1 MSNVEVTQTVV
12 DVSVTPTNVTL
23 NVGGVTSVTAGTGLT
38 GGTVTTTGTIAVD
51 LATSGGGTS
60 TQAVRATD
68 SRLSDARTPTAHA
81 ASHAAAGSDPL
92 TLSQSQVTSLVSDL
106 AGKVPTT
113 RTLTAGTGLTGGGDL
128 TADRTFTVS
137 YGTTAG
143 TACQGNDARLSDA
156 RTPTGAAG
164 GDLNGTYPNPRVGMI
179 TIQAR
184 NADSVTVAKG
194 KAVYLF
200 GATGQTPTFK
210 RAQANAYATM
220 DVFGVTAE
228 SIAQNATGTIILQG
242 LLSDVDTGAFSD
254 GQIVYLSPTSPGEL
268 TATEPTKPN
277 WQVQVGHIAYAQNNN
292 GKLYVGP
299 TVESTKAEYI
309 VDATATGEALI
320 QAANAAA
327 ARSTLGLGSV
337 ALQVD
342 GDKGDITVS
351 ASGATWT
358 IDNGVVTYAKMQA
371 VGTNILLGNDSSGVT
386 IQDIPCT
393 PAGRALIDDADAAAQ
408 RTTLGLGDVAL
419 QGDGD
424 KGDITVS
431 GSGATWTIDNGVVTV
446 AKISATGSPSGST
459 FLRGDGA
466 WATPTANVADG
477 DKGDITV
484 SGSGSTWT
492 IDAATV
498 TIAKISAT
506 GTPGATTYLR
516 GDGSWST
523 VPAPSDGNKGD
534 ITVSGGGATWTVNAG
549 VIAPGDLTTG
559 GPSWDGSG
567 NLTAGGTV
575 TTDGLIENTVAIGT
589 VTTTHTISLT
599 NGTVQTATLTA
610 STACTF
616 TMPSVASGRRFVL
629 YLRQAAV
636 TGNGTATFT
645 GVKWPAGAAP
655 TITATAGRMDILT
668 FVSDGINWYGSIVQN
683 YTP

>member
-1 MSNVEVTQTVV
+1 MSSITVTDVVV
-12 DVSVTPTNVTL
+12 DVSVTPTNVTV

-38 GGTVTTTGTIAVD
+38 GGTITTAGTIAVD
-51 LATSGGGTS
+51 LATNGGGTS

-68 SRLSDARTPTAHA
+68 SRLSDARTPLAHA
-81 ASHAAAGSDPL
+81 ATHRAGGGDAVQL
-92 TLSQSQVTSLVSDL
+92 TQAQVDNLVTDL

-128 TADRTFTVS
+128 SANRTFTVS

-164 GDLNGTYPNPRVGMI
+164 GDLTGTYPNPNVAAI
-179 TIQAR
+179 TVTVR
-184 NADSVTVAKG
+184 NVDSVTIAKG
-194 KAVYLF
+194 KAVYLT
-200 GATGQTPTFK
+200 GATGQTPNVM
-210 RAQANAYATM
+210 RAQANSYATS

-228 SIAQNATGTIILQG
+228 SIAQNATGLVMLQG
-242 LLSDVDTGAFSD
+242 TLTGVNTAAFSD
-254 GQIVYLSPTSPGEL
+254 GDKLYLSATTAGDL
-268 TATEPTKPN
+268 TVSEPLKPN
-277 WQVQVGHIAYAQNNN
+277 WQVQVAHVDWANNN
-292 GKLYVGP
+292 GKLSVFP
-299 TVESTKAEYI
+299 VVETTKVEYI
-309 VDATATGEALI
+309 NDSTATGDALL

-327 ARSTLGLGSV
+327 ARSTLGLGDV
-337 ALQVD
+337 ALQGD

-358 IDNGVVTYAKMQA
+358 IDNGAVTFAKMQA
-371 VGTNILLGNDSSGVT
+371 VGANVLLGNDGSGTTVEQIT
-386 IQDIPCT
+386 CT
-393 PAGRALIDDADAAAQ
+393 AAGRTIIAAVDAAAQ
-408 RTTLGLGDVAL
+408 RTALSLGAVAL

-431 GSGATWTIDNGVVTV
+431 SSGATWTIDPASVTV

-484 SGSGSTWT
+484 SGSGATWT
-492 IDAATV
+492 IDPATV

-549 VIAPGDLTTG
+549 VIAPGDLTSG

-567 NLTAGGTV
+567 NLTATGNV
-575 TTDGLIENTVAIGT
+575 TADGFIEGLVAIGT
-589 VTTTHTISLT
+589 VTTTHVIDLT
-599 NGTVQTATLTA
+599 NGTTQTATLTA

-616 TMPSVASGRRFVL
+616 TMPSVAAGRRFVL

-636 TGNGTATFT
+636 TGNGSATFT
-645 GVKWPAGAAP
+645 GVKWPGGAAP
-655 TITATAGRMDILT
+655 TITVTAGRMDILT

>member
-38 GGTVTTTGTIAVD
+38 GGTVTTTGTIAAD
-51 LATSGGGTS
+51 LAPNGGGTS
-60 TQAVRATD
+60 TQVVRATD

-81 ASHAAAGSDPL
+81 ATHRAGGGDAVQL
-92 TLSQSQVTSLVSDL
+92 TQAQVDNLVTDLS
-106 AGKVPTT
+106 GKVPTT

-137 YGTTAG
+137 YGTSAG

-164 GDLNGTYPNPRVGMI
+164 GDLGSTYPNPTVNAV
-179 TIQAR
+179 TILVR
-184 NADSVTVAKG
+184 NVDTVTIAKG
-194 KAVYLF
+194 KAVRLS
-200 GATGQTPTFK
+200 GATGQTPNVV
-210 RAQANAYATM
+210 RAQANSYANS
-220 DVFGVTAE
+220 DVLGITTT
-228 SIAQNATGTIILQG
+228 SIAQNATGRVILLG
-242 LLSDVDTGAFSD
+242 TLTGVDTSMFSD
-254 GQIVYLSPTSPGEL
+254 GQKLYLSPTVPGDL
-268 TATEPTKPN
+268 TATEPVRPD
-277 WQVQVGHIAYAQNNN
+277 WQVQVAHVDYANNN
-292 GKLYVGP
+292 GTLGVAP
-299 TVESTKAEYI
+299 VVETTKAEYI
-309 VDATATGEALI
+309 NDATATGEALLT
-320 QAANAAA
+320 AASAAA
-327 ARSTLGLGSV
+327 ARSTLGLGAV
-337 ALQVD
+337 ALQGD
-342 GDKGDITVS
+342 GDKGDISVS

-393 PAGRALIDDADAAAQ
+393 PAGRALLDDADASAQ
-408 RTTLGLGDVAL
+408 RTTLGLGAVAL

-446 AKISATGSPSGST
+446 AKISATGSPSGTT

-484 SGSGSTWT
+484 SGSGATWT
-492 IDAATV
+492 IDSATV

-549 VIAPGDLTTG
+549 VIAPGDLTSG

-567 NLTAGGTV
+567 NLTAGGNV
-575 TTDGLIENTVAIGT
+575 TADGFIEGAVAIGT
-589 VTTTHTISLT
+589 VTTTHTISLA
-599 NGTVQTATLTA
+599 NGTSQTATLTA

>member
-1 MSNVEVTQTVV
+1 VSTVEVVETVV
-12 DVSVTPTNVTL
+12 DLTVNPIDVTI
-23 NVGGVTSVTAGTGLT
+23 NVGGVTSVTGGTGLT
-38 GGTVTTTGTIAVD
+38 GGTIITSGTLAVD
-51 LATSGGGTS
+51 FAASGGGTVN
-60 TQAVRATD
+60 QAVRATD
-68 SRLSDARTPTAHA
+68 SRLSDSRTPTAHA
-81 ASHAAAGSDPL
+81 ATHGNAGSDPV
-92 TLSQSQVTSLVSDL
+92 TLAQTQVTGLVTAL
-106 AGKVPTT
+106 NGKASI
-113 RTLTAGTGLTGGGDL
+113 LTAINSGTGLTGGGNL
-128 TADRTFTVS
+128 SVDRTLAVS

-164 GDLNGTYPNPRVGMI
+164 GDLHGTYPNPKVGML
-179 TIQAR
+179 TMQAR

-210 RAQANAYATM
+210 RAQSNAYATM

-242 LLSDVDTGAFSD
+242 LLESVNTGAFSD
-254 GQIVYLSPTSPGEL
+254 GQIVYLSETTPGDL

-277 WQVQVGHIAYAQNNN
+277 WQVQVGHVAYAHNNN

-320 QAANAAA
+320 QAVNAAA
-327 ARSTLGLGSV
+327 ARSTLGLG
-337 ALQVD
+337 A
-342 GDKGDITVS
+342 
-351 ASGATWT
+351 
-358 IDNGVVTYAKMQA
+358 
-371 VGTNILLGNDSSGVT
+371 
-386 IQDIPCT
+386 
-393 PAGRALIDDADAAAQ
+393 
-408 RTTLGLGDVAL
+408 VAL

-431 GSGATWTIDNGVVTV
+431 GTGATWTIDNGVVTFAKMQAVSADVLLGNDGSGTTVEQITCTAAGRTMIAAVDAAAQRTALSLGAVALQGDGDKGDITVSSSGATWTIDPATVTV
-446 AKISATGSPSGST
+446 AKISATGSPSGTT

-484 SGSGSTWT
+484 SGSGATWT
-492 IDAATV
+492 IDASTV

-506 GTPGATTYLR
+506 GSPGATTYLR

-534 ITVSGGGATWTVNAG
+534 ITVSGGGTTWTVNAG

-567 NLTAGGTV
+567 NLTAGGNV
-575 TTDGLIENTVAIGT
+575 SADGFIEGAVAIGT
-589 VTTTHTISLT
+589 VTTTHTISLA
-599 NGTVQTATLTA
+599 NGTSQTATLTA

-616 TMPSVASGRRFVL
+616 TMPSVASGRRFTL
-629 YLRQAAV
+629 FLNQAAA

-645 GVKWPAGAAP
+645 GVKWPASAAP
-655 TITATAGRMDILT
+655 TITATAGRMDILS

>member
-128 TADRTFTVS
+128 SANRTFTVS
-137 YGTTAG
+137 YGTSAG
-143 TACQGNDARLSDA
+143 TACQGNDARLSDS

-164 GDLNGTYPNPRVGMI
+164 GDLGSTYPNPTVNAV
-179 TIQAR
+179 TIFVR
-184 NADSVTVAKG
+184 NVDTVTIAKG
-194 KAVYLF
+194 KAVRLS
-200 GATGQTPTFK
+200 GATGQIPRVV
-210 RAQANAYATM
+210 RAQANSYANS
-220 DVFGVTAE
+220 DVLGVTAE
-228 SIAQNATGTIILQG
+228 SIAQNATGRVM
-242 LLSDVDTGAFSD
+242 LLGTLTGVNTSMFSD
-254 GQIVYLSPTSPGEL
+254 GQKLYLSPTVPGDL
-268 TATEPTKPN
+268 TATEPVRPD
-277 WQVQVGHIAYAQNNN
+277 WQVQVAHVDDANNN
-292 GKLYVGP
+292 GKLGVAP
-299 TVESTKAEYI
+299 VVETTKAEYI
-309 VDATATGEALI
+309 NDATATGEALLT
-320 QAANAAA
+320 AASAAA
-327 ARSTLGLGSV
+327 ARSTLGLGAV
-337 ALQVD
+337 ALQGD

-408 RTTLGLGDVAL
+408 RTTLGLGAVAL

-431 GSGATWTIDNGVVTV
+431 GSGATWTIDNGVVTI

-484 SGSGSTWT
+484 SGSGATWT

-567 NLTAGGTV
+567 NLTAGGNV
-575 TTDGLIENTVAIGT
+575 SADGFIEGAVAIGT
-589 VTTTHTISLT
+589 VTTTHTISLA
-599 NGTVQTATLTA
+599 NGTSQTATLTA

-616 TMPSVASGRRFVL
+616 TMPSVAAGRRFVL
-629 YLRQAAV
+629 YLRQAAT
-636 TGNGTATFT
+636 TGGGSATFT
-645 GVKWPAGAAP
+645 GVKWPGGAAP
-655 TITATAGRMDILT
+655 TITTTAGRMDILT

>member
-1 MSNVEVTQTVV
+1 MSTVEVVNTVV
-12 DVSVTPTNVTL
+12 DLTVDPIDVTI
-23 NVGGVTSVTAGTGLT
+23 NVGGVTSVTGGTGLT
-38 GGTVTTTGTIAVD
+38 GGTIITSGTLAVD
-51 LATSGGGTS
+51 FAASGGGTVN
-60 TQAVRATD
+60 QAVRATD
-68 SRLSDARTPTAHA
+68 SRLSDSRTPTAHA
-81 ASHAAAGSDPL
+81 ATHRAGGGDAVQL
-92 TLSQSQVTSLVSDL
+92 TQAQVDNLVTDL

-128 TADRTFTVS
+128 SANRTFTVS

-164 GDLNGTYPNPRVGMI
+164 GDLGGTYPNPTVNAV
-179 TIQAR
+179 TVLVR
-184 NADSVTVAKG
+184 NVDSVTIAKG
-194 KAVYLF
+194 KAVYLV
-200 GATGQTPTFK
+200 GATGQTPNVM
-210 RAQANAYATM
+210 RAQANSYLTS
-220 DVFGVTAE
+220 DVFGITAE
-228 SIAQNATGTIILQG
+228 SITNNQTGRVILQG
-242 LLSDVDTGAFSD
+242 TLTGVNTSAFSD
-254 GQIVYLSPTSPGEL
+254 GDKLYLSETTPGDL
-268 TATEPTKPN
+268 TNIEPLKPN
-277 WQVQVGHIAYAQNNN
+277 WQVQVAHVDWANNN
-292 GKLYVGP
+292 GKLSVFP
-299 TVESTKAEYI
+299 LVETTKVEYI
-309 VDATATGEALI
+309 VDSTVTGDALL

-327 ARSTLGLGSV
+327 ARGVLGLGSV
-337 ALQVD
+337 ALQGD

-351 ASGATWT
+351 GTGATWT
-358 IDNGVVTYAKMQA
+358 IDNGVVTFAKMQA

-393 PAGRALIDDADAAAQ
+393 PAGRALIDDADASAQ
-408 RTTLGLGDVAL
+408 RTTLGLGAL
-419 QGDGD
+419 ATQGDGD

-431 GSGATWTIDNGVVTV
+431 SSGATWTIDPATVTV
-446 AKISATGSPSGST
+446 AKISATGSPSGTT

-484 SGSGSTWT
+484 SGSGATWT
-492 IDAATV
+492 IDASTV

-534 ITVSGGGATWTVNAG
+534 ITVSGGGTTWTVNAG
-549 VIAPGDLTTG
+549 VVAPGDLTSG

-567 NLTAGGTV
+567 NLTAGGNV
-575 TTDGLIENTVAIGT
+575 SADGFIEGAVAIGT
-589 VTTTHTISLT
+589 VTTTHTISLA
-599 NGTVQTATLTA
+599 NGTSQTATLTA

-616 TMPSVASGRRFVL
+616 TMPSVASGRRFTL
-629 YLRQAAV
+629 FLRQAAV
-636 TGNGTATFT
+636 TGNGSATFT
-645 GVKWPAGAAP
+645 GVKWSGGSAP
-655 TITATAGRMDILT
+655 TITVTAGRMDILS